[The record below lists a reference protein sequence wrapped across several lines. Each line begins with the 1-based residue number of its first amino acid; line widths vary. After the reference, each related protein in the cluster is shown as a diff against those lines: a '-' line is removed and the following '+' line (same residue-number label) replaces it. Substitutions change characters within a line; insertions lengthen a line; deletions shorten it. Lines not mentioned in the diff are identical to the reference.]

1 MKFPPNDPKDFARW
15 LHIKDA
21 CCEALR
27 WQHGKTLRD
36 TWESCK
42 RGDWLIWLLSHSG
55 YKWTDAARAEYLRV
69 ATVARADEY
78 LRVTDSALAE
88 YLRVTTVES
97 DDEYQRVKV
106 PAMAS
111 YRRAKTEAWASYQ
124 RSKADI
130 LRTLIPY
137 PFEGSSRC
145 RGKKGVL

>member
-78 LRVTDSALAE
+78 LRV
-88 YLRVTTVES
+88 
-97 DDEYQRVKV
+97 KV